1 MQQRT
6 HGVEAQIYS
15 GQLEKQGT
23 GNGNRNLYKSCM
35 PTQGSL
41 IQDDLG
47 LTVILFTNT
56 ARDNS
61 GGTHGDRECNNHH
74 SQILLLQV
82 VNS

>member
-23 GNGNRNLYKSCM
+23 GNGNRDLYESCM

-56 ARDNS
+56 ARDNW
-61 GGTHGDRECNNHH
+61 GWTHGDRESNNHH
-74 SQILLLQV
+74 SQIVLRQV
-82 VNS
+82 ANS

>member
-6 HGVEAQIYS
+6 YGVEAQIYS

-23 GNGNRNLYKSCM
+23 GNGNRNLYESCM

-47 LTVILFTNT
+47 LTVILFMNT
-56 ARDNS
+56 ARDNL
-61 GGTHGDRECNNHH
+61 GGNHGD
-74 SQILLLQV
+74 
-82 VNS
+82 